1 METSAKSSY
10 ELYLMFVNKNQ
21 SILVDSK
28 ISWLVKLSFWCLK
41 ISIDYGNVW
50 KRIILYETMIL
61 EVALPTSK
69 IIGTKCHN
77 YVVGH

>member
-1 METSAKSSY
+1 
-10 ELYLMFVNKNQ
+10 
-21 SILVDSK
+21 
-28 ISWLVKLSFWCLK
+28 
-41 ISIDYGNVW
+41 
-50 KRIILYETMIL
+50 MIL